1 MAGRKNGDRFIAG
14 GDGVP
19 MFCWLAPDKIPA
31 QLDLRRCGWKLSD
44 CKQPAEGCIGVFH
57 AADQESAGWMDALA
71 QIRREVRRR
80 VLVVGAELDHERA
93 ELLHGGFGD
102 AVSGEITLEELGA
115 RARRVGESSR
125 WLLRHREIGPLKL
138 DLLAREAFASDR
150 PLNLNPREFA
160 LLWRLADSL
169 GESVNKQS
177 LIQDVWRMGFV
188 PATNSIAVHM
198 SRLRRKLSF
207 AGLAGMIETASRG
220 YRLRI
225 CERADGYPDLRDRH
239 GIVPEAPA
247 PIDRQLQATVSD
259 R

>member
-1 MAGRKNGDRFIAG
+1 
-14 GDGVP
+14 
-19 MFCWLAPDKIPA
+19 MFCWLTPDVIPA
-31 QLDLRRCGWKLSD
+31 QLDLRRCGWKLSNCNQSSED
-44 CKQPAEGCIGVFH
+44 CIGVFH
-57 AADQESAGWMDALA
+57 AGSQESAAWMDALA

-102 AVSGEITLEELGA
+102 AVSREISLEELGA
-115 RARRVGESSR
+115 RARRVAEASR
-125 WLLRHREIGPLKL
+125 WLLRQREIGPLKL
-138 DLLAREAFASDR
+138 DLLAREAFGSDR

-169 GESVNKQS
+169 GQSVTKQS

-188 PATNSIAVHM
+188 PETNSIAVHM

-225 CERADGYPDLRDRH
+225 CERPNGAPDLRDGH
-239 GIVPEAPA
+239 GTVPESRV
-247 PIDRQLQATVSD
+247 PIDRRLPAAVSD